1 MKIEEISVK
10 NIIIDNIHSLYE
22 SAFPRDERRDFEDF
36 LRLLAD
42 PESRFSVYAFLEE
55 GDFAGFAS
63 CWRWDSFCY
72 LEHFAVEERMR
83 NGGRGA
89 RYLTELIRRMALPM
103 IIEVEPPEDDL
114 SRRRIGFYERN
125 GFRPAEDIEYV
136 QPPYSRDRNA
146 MRLMLMTHGDI
157 CLKGADDDRILR
169 IKADVYGVTE

>member
-10 NIIIDNIHSLYE
+10 NIIIDNVRYLYE

-36 LRLLAD
+36 KRFLAD
-42 PESRFSVYAFLEE
+42 PESPFLVYAFFEE
-55 GDFAGFAS
+55 DVFAGFAS
-63 CWRWDSFCY
+63 CWRWDDFCY

-89 RYLTELIRRMALPM
+89 RYLTELVRRMALPM

-125 GFRPAEDIEYV
+125 GFRLAEGIDYV
-136 QPPYSRDRNA
+136 QPPYSPDRNA

-157 CLKGADDDRILR
+157 CLTGADDDRILR

>member
-10 NIIIDNIHSLYE
+10 NIIIDNIHCLYE

-36 LRLLAD
+36 MSLLAA
-42 PESRFSVYAFLEE
+42 PESRFSVFAFFE
-55 GDFAGFAS
+55 DDVFAGFAS
-63 CWRWDSFCY
+63 CWRWEEFCY

-89 RYLTELIRRMALPM
+89 RYLSELVRRMSLPM

-125 GFRPAEDIEYV
+125 GFRLAEGIDYV
-136 QPPYSRDRNA
+136 QPPYSPDRNS

-157 CLKGADDDRILR
+157 CLRGADDDRILR
-169 IKADVYGVTE
+169 IKADVYGVDK

>member
-10 NIIIDNIHSLYE
+10 NIIIDNIRNLYE

-36 LRLLAD
+36 KSLLAA
-42 PESRFSVYAFLEE
+42 PKSHFSVYAFFE
-55 GDFAGFAS
+55 DDVFAGFAS
-63 CWRWDSFCY
+63 CWRWDGFCY

-89 RYLTELIRRMALPM
+89 RYLSELVRRMSLPM

-125 GFRPAEDIEYV
+125 GFRLAEGIDYV
-136 QPPYSRDRNA
+136 QPPYSPDRKS
-146 MRLMLMTHGDI
+146 MRLMLMTYGDI
-157 CLKGADDDRILR
+157 CLTGDEDDRILR